1 MAPLVYLASRSP
13 RRRELLLQIGV
24 PHKLLDIEVDESPR
38 DGESPSDYVQR
49 VSQDKAV
56 AGLNARKAGE
66 YLPVLAADTCVVI
79 DGLMLGK
86 PRDRD
91 EGIWM
96 LQQLSGRMHEVYT
109 AVALDNGQLET
120 RLSVSQVSFRP
131 MTPVEI
137 AKYWERGEPADKA
150 GGYAIQ
156 GLAAMFI
163 NDLRGSYSGV
173 MGLPLFETAE
183 LLSRAGI
190 ELLSI
195 TNNNKLRN
203 AKEV

>member
-1 MAPLVYLASRSP
+1 MEPLVYLASRSP

-24 PHKLLDIEVDESPR
+24 PHKWLDIEVDESPR

-79 DGLMLGK
+79 DGRMLGK

-96 LQQLSGRMHEVYT
+96 LQQLSGRTHEVYT

-120 RLSVSQVSFRP
+120 RLSLSQVSFRP
-131 MTPVEI
+131 ITPVEI
-137 AKYWERGEPADKA
+137 AQYWERGEPADKA

-163 NDLRGSYSGV
+163 NNLRGSYSGV

-190 ELLSI
+190 ELLSV
-195 TNNNKLRN
+195 NRP
-203 AKEV
+203 